1 MTGIRKFRLVKRKG
15 IQLCYEKGNI
25 CVLGKRKREYMCV
38 RKKGIQVC
46 QEEGNS
52 YVSGGR

>member
-25 CVLGKRKREYMCV
+25 CVLGKREYMCV

-46 QEEGNS
+46 QKEGNS
-52 YVSGGR
+52 YVSDGR

>member
-1 MTGIRKFRLVKRKG
+1 VTGIRKFRLVKRKG

-25 CVLGKRKREYMCV
+25 CVLGKREYMCV

-46 QEEGNS
+46 QKEGNS
-52 YVSGGR
+52 YVSDGR